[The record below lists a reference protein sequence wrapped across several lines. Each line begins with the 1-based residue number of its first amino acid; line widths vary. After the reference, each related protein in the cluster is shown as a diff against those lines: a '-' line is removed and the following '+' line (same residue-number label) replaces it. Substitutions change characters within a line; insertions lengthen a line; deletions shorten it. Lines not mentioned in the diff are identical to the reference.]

1 MIQLI
6 TAAMFGIFI
15 QNSILER
22 ALGLNILMYAAGKKR
37 YVFGF
42 TLGII
47 YITSVSAA
55 ISYKIDGL
63 LGVTE
68 AAGSVMPAYVSAVR
82 PVLYMAAAGLVY
94 IVSTILVWRF
104 MPKTFSEIKHYVHLS
119 ALNSSVLGALYLC
132 SSVSSGSSG
141 SSVTQGGGI
150 LTYIGYGIGTGLGFL
165 LAALLLYAAET
176 RLNSKFIPPS
186 FRGMPVTLV
195 YISIVSLA
203 LYAFVGY
210 STILPH

>member
-1 MIQLI
+1 
-6 TAAMFGIFI
+6 MFGIFI
-15 QNSILER
+15 QNAILER

-55 ISYKIDGL
+55 LAYKIDTL
-63 LGVTE
+63 LGVT
-68 AAGSVMPAYVSAVR
+68 AAANSALPAYVSAVR
-82 PVLYMAAAGLVY
+82 PVLYMAVVGLVY
-94 IVSTILVWRF
+94 IVSTIVIWRF
-104 MPKTFSEIKHYVHLS
+104 FPSAFSEIKHYVHLS

-132 SSVSSGSSG
+132 SSSAAAAVS
-141 SSVTQGGGI
+141 GGGI
-150 LTYIGYGIGTGLGFL
+150 LAYVGFGVGTGLGFL
-165 LAALLLYAAET
+165 LAALLLYAAEN
-176 RLNSKFIPPS
+176 RLRSKYIPPS

-195 YISIVSLA
+195 YIGIVSLA

-210 STILPH
+210 STNI